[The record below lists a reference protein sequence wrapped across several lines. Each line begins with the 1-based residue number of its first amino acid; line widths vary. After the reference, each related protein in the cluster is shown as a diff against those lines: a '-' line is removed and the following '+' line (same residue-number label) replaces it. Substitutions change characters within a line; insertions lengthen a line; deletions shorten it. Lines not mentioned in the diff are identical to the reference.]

1 MSQSTHAVVQF
12 TGGLQSP
19 GAHQLQKAN
28 TDVRADRRKKK
39 LGGKRQAPDS
49 EPAADKPF
57 ETKAFP
63 QPSSAPPSKKA
74 APTISATLQSALAL
88 DALMHDAG
96 WLGAVVTG
104 PGGVGKT
111 ALIHQVLAG
120 LPDGT
125 AFQYLRGTP
134 FASRVPFGMLSLL
147 MGPASPLDP
156 SRAGGP
162 AGTEYG
168 APTAGPYGAS
178 PTTPPATTPG
188 SPLLGVVMHAL
199 RANLTDGCV
208 VAVDNADNADSWS
221 ALALSELAANG
232 DIRLVLGCRRV
243 DALPQEFSRLWRDGR
258 LLRLDVSALDA
269 AETRNFVQS
278 ELAGPCSLAVT
289 SLLWRESCGN
299 PFQLKAL
306 LHQGVADGAFLRT
319 HGIWVWNGPAAAS
332 GTAFNTAV
340 NAAFNSAF
348 TADFETHPTG
358 AGVVPQAAQA
368 AQPAHPVPQAAR
380 LVNATNG
387 SRAILEL
394 VGQAGSIPVSMLLE
408 RFPAE
413 EVDALFE
420 SGDLRFAGGGRQ
432 LLTVAHPALA
442 RVLQQASPDRVLP
455 AEVAASPGWVS
466 DTVAGALP
474 ADLGNCLPE
483 EAVLAGRRA
492 ESLSLAG
499 HQDDA
504 LQVAA
509 ALGTALG
516 TGVGPGLVGSL
527 MRVYVAGGEW
537 RRLDELMADCLQQG
551 VVAGGAE
558 CAAIEVAHGL
568 IQAFRGHYEQALEL
582 LDRGAAQLSRTPEQ
596 GWDAVARIAG
606 RHCLAMLG
614 GARDGSAS
622 GADRDASTTRGPS
635 SAMAGADTAPG
646 SPDGITALLNAVH
659 ASPAV
664 PALYRTLAQCLAA
677 QTARLPDG
685 GAAATANAAPTPT
698 ATAATA
704 PKAPTATQ
712 ILDTWPEGDLPLQR
726 MLTLLTKL
734 GTQSSKAT
742 TKARGKEDCMALHN
756 AAAEQQGPLAEAA
769 GVYAKGLLSQDSEVL
784 VQAVELASRMDFP
797 ALALAAA
804 RQALALAP
812 ATSVRGVR
820 HQLQRLVTLPP
831 ELAGPRLRARLTG
844 REAAM
849 AALAAAGASNRD
861 IAESVGV
868 SVRTVEGHLYQAYA
882 KLHVTNRE
890 ELGPLLDLVGG

>member
-1 MSQSTHAVVQF
+1 
-12 TGGLQSP
+12 
-19 GAHQLQKAN
+19 
-28 TDVRADRRKKK
+28 
-39 LGGKRQAPDS
+39 
-49 EPAADKPF
+49 
-57 ETKAFP
+57 
-63 QPSSAPPSKKA
+63 
-74 APTISATLQSALAL
+74 
-88 DALMHDAG
+88 MHDAG

-156 SRAGGP
+156 TRAGGP
-162 AGTEYG
+162 AGTANGTPAGSPYGTANGTPAGTPHG
-168 APTAGPYGAS
+168 APQEAPYGT
-178 PTTPPATTPG
+178 PPTTPYTTPPATTPG

-199 RANLTDGCV
+199 RASLTGGCV

-358 AGVVPQAAQA
+358 AGVVPQAAQQA
-368 AQPAHPVPQAAR
+368 AQHAKQAPQAAR

-387 SRAILEL
+387 SREILEL

-474 ADLGNCLPE
+474 ADLGHCLPE

-677 QTARLPDG
+677 QTASLPDG
-685 GAAATANAAPTPT
+685 SAAAPALAAPAAP
-698 ATAATA
+698 ANAATA
-704 PKAPTATQ
+704 PKAPTETTTQ
-712 ILDTWPEGDLPLQR
+712 ILDTWPEDDLPLQR
-726 MLTLLTKL
+726 MLTLLTRL

-812 ATSVRGVR
+812 ATSVRGIR

>member
-12 TGGLQSP
+12 TGGIQSP

-63 QPSSAPPSKKA
+63 QPSSAPPSKNA
-74 APTISATLQSALAL
+74 APTISATLQSAVAL

-162 AGTEYG
+162 AGTPAGSQYG
-168 APTAGPYGAS
+168 TPSEAPYGT
-178 PTTPPATTPG
+178 PTEAPYGNPPTIPSTTPG
-188 SPLLGVVMHAL
+188 SPLLGVVMQAL

-340 NAAFNSAF
+340 NTAFNSAF
-348 TADFETHPTG
+348 TADFETHPAG
-358 AGVVPQAAQA
+358 AAVVPQAAPQA
-368 AQPAHPVPQAAR
+368 AQQAAPQAAR

-387 SRAILEL
+387 SREILDL
-394 VGQAGSIPVSMLLE
+394 VGQAGSIPVSTLLE

-474 ADLGNCLPE
+474 ADLAACLPE

-568 IQAFRGHYEQALEL
+568 IQAFRGHYDQALEL

-596 GWDAVARIAG
+596 GWEAVARIAVS
-606 RHCLAMLG
+606 HCLAMMG
-614 GARDGSAS
+614 GTSAAGRAS
-622 GADRDASTTRGPS
+622 AADRAASTTRGPS
-635 SAMAGADTAPG
+635 TAMAGADTAPG
-646 SPDGITALLNAVH
+646 SPDGVVALLNAVH

-677 QTARLPDG
+677 QTASKTAPT
-685 GAAATANAAPTPT
+685 ATTNAAPTT
-698 ATAATA
+698 S
-704 PKAPTATQ
+704 Q
-712 ILDTWPEGDLPLQR
+712 ILDTWPEDDLPLQR

-734 GTQSSKAT
+734 RTQSSKDT
-742 TKARGKEDCMALHN
+742 TKARGKEDCTALHH
-756 AAAEQQGPLAEAA
+756 AAAEQQGPLAEAV

-820 HQLQRLVTLPP
+820 HQLQRLVELPP
-831 ELAGPRLRARLTG
+831 ELAGTRLRTRLTG